1 MKFEKI
7 LSVWFCYGKG
17 ASYLTLC
24 LLGVLGFYSLVLGEV
39 EEPDDKGPGSGDGS
53 DCAKCIVKDLEFDE
67 ESPGSITFESLTIN
81 YDSNGEIQQRRTY
94 NYTGEQLKYVAC
106 NKWKGKG
113 NLSRLRE
120 DKTSNGL
127 ETIIDDDHE
136 VSANVYYLGD
146 AWGGG
151 FGTVSGGYSG
161 EMPKLEVYD
170 TETSDGTDFKRVM
183 FTSSG
188 SVTTDVTYD
197 DVDGSVPETSADAT
211 YEHEGEDAQG
221 NKTSYVKYEV
231 TISGGGKPVDEE
243 GDEGGEGEAEGGD
256 SGKGG
261 SQASSSTGGAS
272 SGCVSCTNA
281 SPSFGKTGLGS
292 LHITW
297 GLGKNNA
304 GDPLG
309 HLELHAEEWSAD
321 IANKSSLRLYGN
333 GNWDKSVTGGTI
345 VNSSQNGRL
354 AVADYDPDSDGT
366 IDGFV
371 LTGEKT
377 EEIEVV
383 VDPAFPDWTIPMNVD
398 VKYMTS
404 QVTSPATNQILVTQ
418 TKYESDGTGGAN
430 AVSTTSILYTYSEDG
445 TKKIWEMKNGVDPTT
460 LVLQDGGSHIRQEAW
475 EEIVGSITYSVK
487 RYIAYDLNGG
497 VLGVEEIRFQDFAPA
512 SWQAGGDHDW
522 KAMEW
527 EWGTAMNADGTP
539 GGDVKRRQ
547 WTRYDDA
554 SDFWTY
560 GEVKAVVDEN
570 GYWEHF
576 TYGPRNVVATA
587 LYSNGTKYY
596 DDPASI
602 DPISAA
608 SFATAKHTTEYDYDL
623 HRGTLLN
630 QTDGIYAYRAA
641 RIKKTQIETAGGIER
656 TKYTIYWPYARLDKD
671 FDGDGQV
678 DTVVENQ
685 LDYKEK
691 WKIECTSN
699 PNANGVTDEAY
710 LRQLVS
716 DVDSASSIS
725 DRVARIYRYKPSVN
739 IAGVGVGGKL
749 KQRIGWDGEVIDY
762 SYPDGNTT
770 VVESGYSGARR
781 RVSTR
786 EDSSRRVTGR
796 LTSEQDQGGSWF
808 DVNLVTT
815 DYSQD
820 RFNRPTSNNYY
831 YGSEATNE
839 WASEGSGTPTYSTSS
854 SYGCCGI
861 ESQTG
866 ADGITTSYTYDDF
879 YRYEHVEAGTGV
891 QTKYT
896 YDELGRVIKTERVSS
911 DDSDTVVLE
920 ETFFNLSNQIA
931 KTKDG
936 RGICSFY
943 TYRRIGPDGT
953 TFNSATHDRMYR
965 ENRVYPHDSTS
976 GPVQVTWKDS
986 RGNVVRQWTG
996 SSSSSWSEASPPV
1009 GDELLTELS
1018 RSVVSLD
1025 WADRAIETKFY
1036 HNLTGLTGID
1046 DLGSLNTNYY
1056 VGTLDYDHWGRAWKQ
1071 IDQSGNITIS
1081 KFDDETGNLIETWVG
1096 TDATGATSNDPVG
1109 SGSNNM
1115 LVVSKVYYDTN
1126 YDGTGNRRAYPTKTI
1141 TLGTTTNINSSSA
1154 HAVINE
1160 QFWDSVNDE
1169 RVIWQK
1175 PAQDLWQKQV
1185 ADLRGRTKRV
1195 ESYSDDGSTLISKQ
1209 TNVYDDS
1216 STGYGRLIEVKQH
1229 EVISGVAGNYIASK
1243 YAYEDV
1249 EDGGRQIKADEPGGP
1264 ITKQQFDLHG
1274 RLLRTVQISDE
1285 VGSDPTNF
1293 NDDIVLSEMV
1303 YEYDDNDNIIM
1314 TTTYSRLET
1323 VSDSQAG
1330 LLSDNPTSA
1339 RVTYNATWYDDANR
1353 PTHVVD
1359 YGTNVP
1365 Q

>member
-1 MKFEKI
+1 MAE
-7 LSVWFCYGKG
+7 
-17 ASYLTLC
+17 
-24 LLGVLGFYSLVLGEV
+24 GEYEPK
-39 EEPDDKGPGSGDGS
+39 EEGPGEQEKGSCGECKSGD
-53 DCAKCIVKDLEFDE
+53 CLFDE
-67 ESPGSITFESLTIN
+67 
-81 YDSNGEIQQRRTY
+81 D
-94 NYTGEQLKYVAC
+94 
-106 NKWKGKG
+106 
-113 NLSRLRE
+113 
-120 DKTSNGL
+120 
-127 ETIIDDDHE
+127 
-136 VSANVYYLGD
+136 
-146 AWGGG
+146 
-151 FGTVSGGYSG
+151 GTVSFQYS
-161 EMPKLEVYD
+161 
-170 TETSDGTDFKRVM
+170 
-183 FTSSG
+183 
-188 SVTTDVTYD
+188 
-197 DVDGSVPETSADAT
+197 
-211 YEHEGEDAQG
+211 
-221 NKTSYVKYEV
+221 NK
-231 TISGGGKPVDEE
+231 
-243 GDEGGEGEAEGGD
+243 
-256 SGKGG
+256 
-261 SQASSSTGGAS
+261 STGGAADPPMRTEDYVKVGETIEINAEDLEKTGCSTWGGKGVGKYNFVFDDYSGDYLADWNPHLSSPREYKVTVSYMGSGRWQVQLVGISGTLAEGENTTYEIYESDDGKIHLIENGHELAFSPPVEGLDYELTGFSSCEEGAEASASFSFLDSDYPSDDYDPDYTNPFTRSSDFLFKITGGGEELDPEEECGCDPEEGEDPEEGAPEINGGKGRS
-272 SGCVSCTNA
+272 SGGCTTCTNA
-281 SPSFGKTGLGS
+281 SPTFATPS
-292 LHITW
+292 LASMRLTW
-297 GLGKNNA
+297 GLGKDASGN
-304 GDPLG
+304 GLG
-309 HLELHAEEWSAD
+309 HIELHAEEWSQSLASL
-321 IANKSSLRLYGN
+321 SSLKLYGN
-333 GNWDKSVTGGTI
+333 GISNGDITHNQVI
-345 VNSSQNGRL
+345 VDSTANGKL
-354 AVADYDPDSDGT
+354 VASNYDPDNDGT
-366 IDGFV
+366 VDGFQ
-371 LTGEKT
+371 LTGSRY
-377 EEIEVV
+377 
-383 VDPAFPDWTIPMNVD
+383 D
-398 VKYMTS
+398 VISSSYITYMES
-404 QVTSPATNQILVTQ
+404 IVTSPATNQVLVVQTQ
-418 TKYESDGTGGAN
+418 YDTDGT
-430 AVSTTSILYTYSEDG
+430 TPLKHDRILYEYSVNSG
-445 TKKIWEMKNGVDPTT
+445 ITIWEMKRGVDSQLA
-460 LVLQDGGSHIRQEAW
+460 LVDGASHTKLESWDEVNNSQE
-475 EEIVGSITYSVK
+475 EHLK
-487 RYIAYDLNGG
+487 RYTAFDTSGNVIA
-497 VLGVEEIRFQDFAPA
+497 VEERRYQEYGEGNQKII
-512 SWQAGGDHDW
+512 
-522 KAMEW
+522 EW
-527 EWGTAMNADGTP
+527 TWGTEVNPDGSPGGEIKTRKWERYSDEADFWRFGKVKAIVIETGFWKYYEYDDFGKVITILGSDGTSYYEDP
-539 GGDVKRRQ
+539 AAIDPAVASANALVVTA
-547 WTRYDDA
+547 TRY
-554 SDFWTY
+554 T
-560 GEVKAVVDEN
+560 
-570 GYWEHF
+570 
-576 TYGPRNVVATA
+576 P
-587 LYSNGTKYY
+587 SN
-596 DDPASI
+596 PL
-602 DPISAA
+602 
-608 SFATAKHTTEYDYDL
+608 EL
-623 HRGTLLN
+623 QRGTVLN
-630 QTDGIYAYRAA
+630 QTDSIYAYPPAFVT
-641 RIKKTQIETAGGIER
+641 KVQTTVGSDVVK
-656 TKYTIYWPYARLDKD
+656 TKYAIRWPRARADQD
-671 FDGDGQV
+671 YDGDGQV
-678 DTVVENQ
+678 DTVPENQ
-685 LDYKEK
+685 LDYREK
-691 WKIECTSN
+691 WEIVCEGN
-699 PNANGVTDEAY
+699 PNKNGTTDEAF
-710 LRQLVS
+710 LQQLVS
-716 DVDSASSIS
+716 DIDAGNPIE
-725 DRVARIYRYKPSVN
+725 DRVTRTRRYHINTSTG
-739 IAGVGVGGKL
+739 GVDVSNEL